1 MTMGYLRQD
10 LERLYYF
17 EGQPDRKASSGAV
30 WRRAL
35 TPRFLPVILCRLS
48 HALYCRKHILLAR
61 FVSLLNFHWFGM
73 EIAMR
78 CEIGPGLCFPHT
90 FGIVIGAS
98 RIGRNALIYHG
109 VTLGAKEMDMLYDPG
124 KRPIVGD
131 NVVIGSGAKVM
142 GGIEIG
148 DNVVIGANAV
158 VTQSVPPNVVVG
170 GIPAG
175 IIKDQYDS
183 GVSTE
188 D

>member
-1 MTMGYLRQD
+1 
-10 LERLYYF
+10 
-17 EGQPDRKASSGAV
+17 
-30 WRRAL
+30 
-35 TPRFLPVILCRLS
+35 
-48 HALYCRKHILLAR
+48 
-61 FVSLLNFHWFGM
+61 
-73 EIAMR
+73 MR

-158 VTQSVPPNVVVG
+158 VTKSVPPNVVVG